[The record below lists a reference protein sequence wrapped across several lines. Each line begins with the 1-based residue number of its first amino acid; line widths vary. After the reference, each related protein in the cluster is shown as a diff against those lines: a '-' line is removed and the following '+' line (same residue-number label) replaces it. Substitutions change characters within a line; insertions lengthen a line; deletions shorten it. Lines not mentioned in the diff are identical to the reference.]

1 MGAIV
6 QHVFEQSGYAAAL
19 LADPSPDAQDRYQN
33 CQEFIGMAQH
43 SNEPLG
49 DFLNQVALMSDIDSR
64 ASDAASVTVMTMH
77 HAKGLEFDGVIIVG
91 MEEGLLPH
99 YRALQGD
106 SDLEEERRLCYVA
119 MTRARQQL
127 VLVGAKHRVIFGNSQ
142 YNEPSRFLNEM
153 DPSVFHIRLS
163 PSLAQYRRHLADR
176 FDSDIYTIEG
186 DAAANSSTEY
196 NQADALSVCVN
207 DAVMH
212 SSWGRGRVVSIS
224 GDGVE
229 AMAVIQFGAT
239 QRTVMLKY
247 APLSLV

>member
-1 MGAIV
+1 
-6 QHVFEQSGYAAAL
+6 
-19 LADPSPDAQDRYQN
+19 
-33 CQEFIGMAQH
+33 MAQH
-43 SNEPLG
+43 SDEPLG
-49 DFLNQVALMSDIDSR
+49 DFLNQVALMSDIDSW
-64 ASDAASVTVMTMH
+64 ASESAAVTVMTMH
-77 HAKGLEFDGVIIVG
+77 HAKGLEFDGVIVVG

-127 VLVGAKHRVIFGNSQ
+127 VLAGAKHRVIFGNSQ
-142 YNEPSRFLNEM
+142 YNEPSRFLSEM
-153 DPSVFHIRLS
+153 DPSVFRIRLS

-176 FDSDIYTIEG
+176 FDPDVYTIEG
-186 DAAANSSTEY
+186 DDSNHRMANASLDYGQSEP
-196 NQADALSVCVN
+196 LSVCVN

-224 GDGVE
+224 GEGVE

>member
-1 MGAIV
+1 
-6 QHVFEQSGYAAAL
+6 
-19 LADPSPDAQDRYQN
+19 
-33 CQEFIGMAQH
+33 
-43 SNEPLG
+43 
-49 DFLNQVALMSDIDSR
+49 
-64 ASDAASVTVMTMH
+64 
-77 HAKGLEFDGVIIVG
+77 

-127 VLVGAKHRVIFGNSQ
+127 VLVGAKHRLLFGNSQ
-142 YNEPSRFLNEM
+142 YNEPSRFLSEM
-153 DPSVFHIRLS
+153 DPSVLRIRLS

-176 FDSDIYTIEG
+176 FDPDVYTIDGG
-186 DAAANSSTEY
+186 DADRMASTAASGYS
-196 NQADALSVCVN
+196 ASAPLSVCVN
-207 DAVMH
+207 DEVMH
-212 SSWGRGRVVSIS
+212 SSWGRGRVVSLS
-224 GDGVE
+224 GEGVE